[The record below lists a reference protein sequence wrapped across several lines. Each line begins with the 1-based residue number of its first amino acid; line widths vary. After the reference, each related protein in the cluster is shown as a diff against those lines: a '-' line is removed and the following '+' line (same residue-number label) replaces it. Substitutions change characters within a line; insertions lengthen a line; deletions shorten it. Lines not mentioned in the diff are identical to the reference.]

1 MDLHAGEVAG
11 VRVKGHFDLTLEHFA
26 QATADS
32 MLFSRGQGR
41 GGGHGDLLNAFRRIG
56 KFREGFGDFRK
67 KADAILLAVPIY
79 NYDVNSAAKNLVEMT
94 GDAWNEKVVG
104 FVCTAGGHGG
114 FMSVMPFANSL
125 MLDFRC
131 VIIPR
136 FVYSPR
142 TAIDDTSFG
151 DAAIHK
157 RVEELTVELERVTE
171 ALFPS
176 TG

>member
-1 MDLHAGEVAG
+1 MRYLVISCSLNPDSRSRILAKIALDHLRARKLPAELIDLREMALPLCDASSCWDDAN
-11 VRVKGHFDLTLEHFA
+11 VKAIGARIEA
-26 QATADS
+26 A
-32 MLFSRGQGR
+32 RG
-41 GGGHGDLLNAFRRIG
+41 IV
-56 KFREGFGDFRK
+56 
-67 KADAILLAVPIY
+67 LAAPIY
-79 NYDVNSAAKNLVEMT
+79 NYDVNSTAKNLVELT

-171 ALFPS
+171 ALFP
-176 TG
+176 TGG